1 ASGAGDRFESGRD
14 REASVPA
21 GKLSAAVQ
29 TGVGAAVEAG
39 GVGLGA
45 RTRDAVEKV
54 SHRAEYSRS
63 VVSKSDFLSPGE
75 WPDPAIRP
83 AEQPSDRV
91 LSCLLYQFSRSH
103 QIISRCSEFQQPLH
117 PFSSSQLDF
126 AQ

>member
-1 ASGAGDRFESGRD
+1 MRRCRMALIPGMRCQLSSLWAASRVRQ
-14 REASVPA
+14 
-21 GKLSAAVQ
+21 SAWLFAEKR
-29 TGVGAAVEAG
+29 T
-39 GVGLGA
+39 A

-54 SHRAEYSRS
+54 SHRSEYSRS
-63 VVSKSDFLSPGE
+63 VVSKSDFLSPSG

-91 LSCLLYQFSRSH
+91 LSCLLYQVSRSH
-103 QIISRCSEFQQPLH
+103 QIISRCSEFQQPLY